1 MFKKILFLQLGDR
14 QTGHQVDGSFWLMKN
29 FYISLIAARPIKME
43 EGKTK
48 KKENKMKKLKRIA
61 PRVWKNTYVNRK
73 IRKECQEIIGPYEK
87 KKKKL

>member
-1 MFKKILFLQLGDR
+1 
-14 QTGHQVDGSFWLMKN
+14 MKN

-61 PRVWKNTYVNRK
+61 PRV
-73 IRKECQEIIGPYEK
+73 
-87 KKKKL
+87 